1 MFKRLLI
8 GFGLFFIISIPVVS
22 QDKTV
27 DKIIAVVGGNIIL
40 KSDIEE
46 LYMNNMAQGI
56 TTSGDMKCEAL
67 EQLLMEKLYLAE
79 AELDSTIIV
88 TQSQLYQ
95 YLDQQMEMILRN
107 FGSEKNVENFY
118 GRPIA
123 QVRSNFED
131 VIHNHLMS
139 NQMVSK
145 ITRDVKITPA
155 EVRYFYRNLDP
166 DKIPMISEELE
177 YSQIAVFPIITLEE
191 ENAIKARLREYKSKI
206 ENGENTFFT
215 MAVLYSQ
222 DGSSQNGGEIGYR
235 SRTDLDPAYATVAFT
250 LREGR
255 ISNVVKSDFGY
266 HIIQLIGRQG
276 EKINTRHIIIIPKP
290 STEAMENAKNDLDSL
305 TTLIRRQ
312 IIPFETAALHYSSDK
327 NSRSGGGLVINPET
341 LSSKWKITELEPDV
355 SKVLTTLKENEISDP
370 FLTVDDK
377 NRPVYKVV
385 KLISRTKQ
393 HKANIQDDYQFL
405 SRIYQAQK
413 EEEAISKWINTQ
425 QSKTYIHLDETYTN
439 CNFKFSG
446 WIK

>member
-8 GFGLFFIISIPVVS
+8 GFGLFFIISISAVS
-22 QDKTV
+22 QDRV
-27 DKIIAVVGGNIIL
+27 IDKIIAVVGGNIIL
-40 KSDIEE
+40 KSDVEE
-46 LYMNNMAQGI
+46 SYKDHMAQGI
-56 TTSGDMKCEAL
+56 TTSGDMKCEIL
-67 EQLLMEKLYLAE
+67 ENLLMEKLYLAE
-79 AELDSTIIV
+79 AELDSTIAV
-88 TQSQLYQ
+88 TQSMLYQ
-95 YLDQQMEMILRN
+95 YLDQQMAMITRN
-107 FGSEKNVENFY
+107 LGSEKNVEKHF

-123 QVRSNFED
+123 QVRANYED
-131 VIHNHLMS
+131 MIHNSLLS
-139 NQMVSK
+139 NQMVNK

-155 EVRYFYRNLDP
+155 EVRYFYRNLDS

-177 YSQIAVFPIITLEE
+177 YAQIAVFPIITLEE
-191 ENAIKARLREYKSKI
+191 ENAIKARLREYKTKI
-206 ENGENTFFT
+206 ESGESSFATL
-215 MAVLYSQ
+215 AVLYSQ
-222 DGSSQNGGEIGYR
+222 DGSSQNGGELGYHGR
-235 SRTDLDPAYATVAFT
+235 AELDPAYATAAFT

-255 ISNVVKSDFGY
+255 ISNVVKSEFGY
-266 HIIQLIGRQG
+266 HIIEQIGRQG
-276 EKINTRHIIIIPKP
+276 EKINTRHIILIPKP
-290 STEAMENAKNDLDSL
+290 STESMENAKNDLDSL

-341 LSSKWKITELEPDV
+341 LSSKWKITELEAND
-355 SKVLTTLKENEISDP
+355 SKVLATLKENEISDP
-370 FLTVDDK
+370 FLTVDEK